1 MYVLLRFALVFLSIS
16 ICQKKKIFQ
25 LTAHRKE
32 NQKKETT
39 MSTADESFLRGLTP
53 RERRE
58 ILNLEERLRLERDEV
73 GFSPRRRYY

>member
-1 MYVLLRFALVFLSIS
+1 
-16 ICQKKKIFQ
+16 
-25 LTAHRKE
+25 
-32 NQKKETT
+32 

>member
-1 MYVLLRFALVFLSIS
+1 
-16 ICQKKKIFQ
+16 
-25 LTAHRKE
+25 
-32 NQKKETT
+32 

-73 GFSPRRRYY
+73 SQIFTQRPKDVRRQTQYDPHKHSATRSSVRSKRSRKIS